1 VRLQEGRR
9 PAAVLSAT
17 RARFA
22 HGWVIPDTGLSPLA
36 FMLISKGVQRS
47 MTSKAQFAFALEYV
61 SDIET
66 TKRFFTDV
74 LGLEVD
80 RGAATFVQ
88 FKAGNGASYAI
99 ASDEAMDAN
108 TERLPELWWIVDDAD
123 AAFRE
128 MSSKA
133 EVSMPL
139 RQMPFGTC
147 FGIKDPAGQVHYLLQ
162 FAPQRPSQP
171 VG

>member
-1 VRLQEGRR
+1 M
-9 PAAVLSAT
+9 A
-17 RARFA
+17 
-22 HGWVIPDTGLSPLA
+22 
-36 FMLISKGVQRS
+36 
-47 MTSKAQFAFALEYV
+47 SKAEFAFALEYV

-66 TKRFFTDV
+66 TKRFFTEV

-80 RGAATFVQ
+80 RGASTFVQ

-99 ASDEAMDAN
+99 ASDAAMDDN
-108 TERLPELWWIVDDAD
+108 TDRLPELWWLVEDAE

-133 EVSMPL
+133 EVSLPL
-139 RQMPFGTC
+139 KQMPFGTC
-147 FGIKDPAGQVHYLLQ
+147 FGIKDPTGQVHYLLE

-171 VG
+171 LA

>member
-1 VRLQEGRR
+1 M
-9 PAAVLSAT
+9 A
-17 RARFA
+17 
-22 HGWVIPDTGLSPLA
+22 
-36 FMLISKGVQRS
+36 
-47 MTSKAQFAFALEYV
+47 SKAQFVFALEYV
-61 SDIET
+61 SDIEA

-80 RGAATFVQ
+80 RGASTFIQ

-99 ASDEAMDAN
+99 ASDEAMDGN
-108 TERLPELWWIVDDAD
+108 EDRRPELWWTVENAE

-133 EVSMPL
+133 EVSLPP

-147 FGIKDPAGQVHYLLQ
+147 FGIKDPSGQVHYMLE

-171 VG
+171 AA